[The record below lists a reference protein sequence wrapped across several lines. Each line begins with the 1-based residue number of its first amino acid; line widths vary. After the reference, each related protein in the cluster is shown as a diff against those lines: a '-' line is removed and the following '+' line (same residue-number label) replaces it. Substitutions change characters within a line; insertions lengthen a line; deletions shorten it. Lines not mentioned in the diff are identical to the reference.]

1 VFALIAAACG
11 DSSDSGTSDDT
22 SGGDDGSG
30 FAANMPE
37 CPVDALET
45 ASGPVEVVVWNTAA
59 GKTKETLDKLVADYN
74 ASQTKVVVK
83 LEGQGASYEE
93 IWNKYQ
99 SAAQANDLPN
109 AAILEDTTFKAVAE
123 SGTVLPAQSCIDA
136 EGYDTSNLVT
146 SAVDYYS
153 LDDAFVP
160 GTVQLSTP
168 IVYYNK
174 NHFRRAGLDP
184 ETSPKTLDEMRD
196 YAQTIKDAG
205 VVDKPLVLYLHPW
218 FIETWLTGDGQPI
231 VNNENGRGQGD
242 TDQSEFDSEATNT
255 IYTWIKDMNDAG
267 LLNAIPYNPGTID
280 HYLAVAN
287 QSGSMLIETSTAA
300 TSIKAFLGGDTDV
313 VEGSADA
320 QVDTSALD
328 VGAGPMPGLAEP
340 GRVQVGGGIWV
351 MTVAGT
357 PEQQAATWDF
367 MKWWNTPE
375 TQAVW
380 NMEGSYLPFNELA
393 ADDPALQ
400 AYWTDDL
407 AGQWLAISYDQLVN
421 GVDPDFPGPVIGPY
435 AQERQAVS
443 QSLDRMVL
451 QGQSPADAVSQ
462 ASQEITDALQQ
473 YLAEGF

>member
-1 VFALIAAACG
+1 
-11 DSSDSGTSDDT
+11 
-22 SGGDDGSG
+22 
-30 FAANMPE
+30 MP
-37 CPVDALET
+37 
-45 ASGPVEVVVWNTAA
+45 
-59 GKTKETLDKLVADYN
+59 
-74 ASQTKVVVK
+74 
-83 LEGQGASYEE
+83 
-93 IWNKYQ
+93 
-99 SAAQANDLPN
+99 AQA
-109 AAILEDTTFKAVAE
+109 
-123 SGTVLPAQSCIDA
+123 CIDA
-136 EGYDTSNLVT
+136 DDYDTSNLVA

-174 NHFRRAGLDP
+174 NHFRRADIDP
-184 ETSPKTLDEMRD
+184 ETPPGTLDEVRE
-196 YAQTIKDAG
+196 YAQKIKDAG

-218 FIETWLTGDGQPI
+218 FVETWLTGAGEPV
-231 VNNENGRGQGD
+231 VNNENGRGEGE
-242 TDQSEFDSEATNT
+242 TSESLYDNEATST
-255 IYTWIKDMNDAG
+255 IYNWIKDMYDDG

-287 QSGSMLIETSTAA
+287 QSGSMLLETSTAA

-313 VEGSADA
+313 VEGSGDVA
-320 QVDTSALD
+320 VDTSALD

-351 MTVAGT
+351 MTLAGT

-380 NMEGSYLPFNELA
+380 HMEGSYLPFNELA
-393 ADDPALQ
+393 TDDPALE
-400 AYWTDDL
+400 AYWQDDL

-421 GVDPDFPGPVIGPY
+421 GVSPSFPGPIMGPFS
-435 AQERQAVS
+435 QARRSMS

-451 QGQSPADAVSQ
+451 QGQSPADAISE
-462 ASQEITDALQQ
+462 AAGEITSELQQ
-473 YLAEGF
+473 YLDEGF